1 MLERITIDKYLEMRN
16 EVPIIDVRSPGEF
29 EKGHIPDATSIPLF
43 TNDERAII
51 GTIYKQKSKEAAITR
66 GYDFVNPKLDL
77 YISESEKVAPKKII
91 AVHCWR
97 GGMRSGSFAKH
108 LNDNGFEKVY
118 VIEGG
123 YKAFRKTVLSF
134 FDKQFKLIVLG
145 GYTGSGKTEILQEIA
160 KAGKQVIDLEGL
172 ANHKGSAFGGI
183 GQGGQPSVECFQNN
197 LFMQMF
203 LMDHQENIWLEDESL
218 SIGKIVLPKNL
229 YMQMRDQRVF
239 FINIPRTERAEFLL
253 QTYGKQHKEN
263 LKESVNKISKRL
275 GPLNTKIALES
286 LDNDDLLTVAEIS
299 LIYYDKSYSRGVNTR
314 NPDLISLINLE
325 EVDHVVNS
333 KIILNYVNDFHSIN
347 IAVDK

>member
-1 MLERITIDKYLEMRN
+1 M
-16 EVPIIDVRSPGEF
+16 
-29 EKGHIPDATSIPLF
+29 
-43 TNDERAII
+43 
-51 GTIYKQKSKEAAITR
+51 
-66 GYDFVNPKLDL
+66 
-77 YISESEKVAPKKII
+77 
-91 AVHCWR
+91 
-97 GGMRSGSFAKH
+97 
-108 LNDNGFEKVY
+108 
-118 VIEGG
+118 
-123 YKAFRKTVLSF
+123 
-134 FDKQFKLIVLG
+134 
-145 GYTGSGKTEILQEIA
+145 
-160 KAGKQVIDLEGL
+160 
-172 ANHKGSAFGGI
+172 
-183 GQGGQPSVECFQNN
+183 QN
-197 LFMQMF
+197 
-203 LMDHQENIWLEDESL
+203 
-218 SIGKIVLPKNL
+218 
-229 YMQMRDQRVF
+229 QRVF